1 MEMTRQAQKAKFTLG
16 ISFIDDDFKLLEQES
31 DKIIVDRYRE
41 SSSKKTIHALE
52 GDICESTLSSIKK
65 QLLDKF
71 EEKFFFTQYAHI
83 NLIYDCSI
91 VPLIS
96 YLSLIDKIYQ
106 ENHETIEIILPYR
119 YVFKSRKTYLFMAE
133 GETRFKFLYDRGE
146 CFSYFIE
153 IYCKEKNIP
162 IKHIKKNY
170 HPFFFYPILRR
181 IIIYMAKLYE
191 DILNNI
197 RNRAFISK
205 LNIKDKNIFL
215 TRSNPSGFMRNQLF
229 NSKKSICLM
238 SESSSFS
245 KDEILNIF
253 DSDDS
258 LYDFLPRLKIVDVLL
273 IYLKNLVKRNKS
285 KEFKVKVFNISI
297 PLKNIIFESN
307 LLKSNLDIYYER
319 LKKIT
324 PSKNTLIISKEL
336 CSPHAAVEYAY
347 FSNIGCKIEFFQTVD
362 LTNRIFPRIIF
373 GGRLIAY
380 SNWHANRI
388 KNMNPE
394 ISVIGN
400 KNNASKIIEIESK
413 QNKVIFF
420 DTEMNEMT
428 SRNKIRTSISKY
440 ASDINNKFEVYKHP
454 RDKDRDRNIEN
465 LTLKEKLSDAS
476 IIFTYPSAII
486 SEIYLYNIPII
497 ILFVGVGRDYKWHW
511 SFDSLYPG
519 CITSIEQIEHIDN
532 QLIFDSYNEFQK
544 KLFLINGLDN
554 DEAV

>member
-1 MEMTRQAQKAKFTLG
+1 
-16 ISFIDDDFKLLEQES
+16 
-31 DKIIVDRYRE
+31 
-41 SSSKKTIHALE
+41 
-52 GDICESTLSSIKK
+52 
-65 QLLDKF
+65 
-71 EEKFFFTQYAHI
+71 
-83 NLIYDCSI
+83 
-91 VPLIS
+91 
-96 YLSLIDKIYQ
+96 
-106 ENHETIEIILPYR
+106 
-119 YVFKSRKTYLFMAE
+119 
-133 GETRFKFLYDRGE
+133 
-146 CFSYFIE
+146 
-153 IYCKEKNIP
+153 
-162 IKHIKKNY
+162 
-170 HPFFFYPILRR
+170 
-181 IIIYMAKLYE
+181 MAKLHE

-215 TRSNPSGFMRNQLF
+215 TRSNPSGFMRNQLC

-258 LYDFLPRLKIVDVLL
+258 LYDFLPRLKIIDVLL

-413 QNKVIFF
+413 QNKV
-420 DTEMNEMT
+420 
-428 SRNKIRTSISKY
+428 R
-440 ASDINNKFEVYKHP
+440 
-454 RDKDRDRNIEN
+454 
-465 LTLKEKLSDAS
+465 
-476 IIFTYPSAII
+476 
-486 SEIYLYNIPII
+486 
-497 ILFVGVGRDYKWHW
+497 
-511 SFDSLYPG
+511 
-519 CITSIEQIEHIDN
+519 
-532 QLIFDSYNEFQK
+532 
-544 KLFLINGLDN
+544 
-554 DEAV
+554 